1 MLTKFIMWVTI
12 LTGVGS
18 EEARI
23 IENDMIFDTF
33 GECVTAMIQR
43 KADYNLDMVK
53 AHHGIII
60 HCRPVKA
67 TDINH
72 ATLKL

>member
-1 MLTKFIMWVTI
+1 MLTKFILWVTI
-12 LTGVGS
+12 LTGVGG
-18 EEARI
+18 EETRI

-43 KADYNLDMVK
+43 KADYDIDMVRI
-53 AHHGIII
+53 HHGIII

-67 TDINH
+67 TDIHH
-72 ATLKL
+72 AKLIL

>member
-12 LTGVGS
+12 LTGVGN
-18 EEARI
+18 EETRI
-23 IENDMIFDTF
+23 IENDMIYDTF
-33 GECVTAMIQR
+33 GECVTAMAYRQAR
-43 KADYNLDMVK
+43 YHDEMVK

-67 TDINH
+67 TDIH
-72 ATLKL
+72 YVTLKL

>member
-12 LTGVGS
+12 LTGVGG
-18 EEARI
+18 EETRI

-43 KADYNLDMVK
+43 KEQYGIDQVRK
-53 AHHGIII
+53 HHGIII

-67 TDINH
+67 TDINYV
-72 ATLKL
+72 TLNY

>member
-12 LTGVGS
+12 LTGVGG

-33 GECVTAMIQR
+33 GECVTAMVQR
-43 KADYNLDMVK
+43 KAQYDIDMVME
-53 AHHGIII
+53 HHGMFI

-67 TDINH
+67 TDIHH
-72 ATLKL
+72 AKLIL